1 MKYKRILAGSFALA
15 LTLPLL
21 TVSAHPGRTDGNGG
35 HTDSDTGDYH
45 FHHGYE
51 AHAHFD
57 IDGDG
62 TIDCPFD
69 FDDQTGTRS
78 GTTGSSGIYTPGD
91 GSKDGYQEGYADGYE
106 QGELDGWTD
115 GYVNSSNYFNEELA
129 RLEGDYTLQ
138 LQQQEERSS
147 KQFHDLLT
155 TALWVC
161 GLLAVLFFGSV
172 FLLRSHEK
180 SFKAKLRQKQEVYAN
195 DLNRLSL
202 EYDSQISELKS
213 DHAAEIRRLKL
224 RYINFKRLE
233 VLERIAQGKDD
244 SIELPEGVAL
254 RPSYTPIRG
263 KTSKNYPYGSYTVF
277 LTVIGKTYHCKH
289 DCIPKARP
297 THFFDLP
304 DGATPCRK
312 CVPADMLP
320 QPLPDWYIKLREKL
334 DSIVTADSE
343 STPSAPPANANDE
356 PQVQFS
362 IRS

>member
-1 MKYKRILAGSFALA
+1 MKYKRILSGAFALA

-45 FHHGYE
+45 YHHGYE

-78 GTTGSSGIYTPGD
+78 GTTGSSGTYTPGD
-91 GSKDGYQEGYADGYE
+91 GSKDGYQEGYADGYKKGHE
-106 QGELDGWTD
+106 ESDKAVVEVKEDLAAQEEYTQQLRDQLERSEGESTLLLLGALTFFALSTIS
-115 GYVNSSNYFNEELA
+115 YVLLCSQDRRHKAELA
-129 RLEGDYTLQ
+129 AAQDNCN
-138 LQQQEERSS
+138 
-147 KQFHDLLT
+147 K
-155 TALWVC
+155 TA
-161 GLLAVLFFGSV
+161 
-172 FLLRSHEK
+172 
-180 SFKAKLRQKQEVYAN
+180 
-195 DLNRLSL
+195 DRLSR
-202 EYDSQISELKS
+202 EYAAHISTLKS

-277 LTVIGKTYHCKH
+277 RTGIGSTYHCKH
-289 DCIPKARP
+289 DCIQRARP
-297 THFFDLP
+297 SHFFDLP
-304 DGATPCRK
+304 SGSIPCRK

-320 QPLPDWYIKLREKL
+320 QPLPDWYTKLREKL

-343 STPSAPPANANDE
+343 STPSAPPANANDN

>member
-45 FHHGYE
+45 YHHGYE

-91 GSKDGYQEGYADGYE
+91 GSKDGYQEGYADGYKKGHE
-106 QGELDGWTD
+106 ESDKAVAEVKEDLAAQEEYTQQLRDQLAHSEGESTLLLLGILVFFALSAISHVLLCSQDRRHKA
-115 GYVNSSNYFNEELA
+115 ELA
-129 RLEGDYTLQ
+129 AAQDNCN
-138 LQQQEERSS
+138 
-147 KQFHDLLT
+147 K
-155 TALWVC
+155 TA
-161 GLLAVLFFGSV
+161 
-172 FLLRSHEK
+172 
-180 SFKAKLRQKQEVYAN
+180 
-195 DLNRLSL
+195 DRLSR
-202 EYDSQISELKS
+202 EYAAHISTLKS

-263 KTSKNYPYGSYTVF
+263 RTSKNYPYGSYTVF
-277 LTVIGKTYHCKH
+277 LTIIGKTYHCKH

-304 DGATPCRK
+304 DGATPCRR
-312 CVPADMLP
+312 CVPPDMLP
-320 QPLPDWYIKLREKL
+320 QPLPDWYTKLREKL
-334 DSIVTADSE
+334 DSIVTADIE
-343 STPSAPPANANDE
+343 SSPDTAPANANDD